1 MCNSAI
7 INLIR
12 SGLRLDK
19 LASVTTIGAPP
30 LIGTHSNLV
39 VLMNDE
45 LKEDI
50 STEQF
55 VVISVHHIYQEN
67 LCKSSFKYKHVMIDV
82 VRVVNLEKARG
93 LKHKQFRSFLEDIET
108 DVTDVF

>member
-1 MCNSAI
+1 
-7 INLIR
+7 
-12 SGLRLDK
+12 
-19 LASVTTIGAPP
+19 
-30 LIGTHSNLV
+30 
-39 VLMNDE
+39 MNDE